1 MAKKFYGV
9 TVRPYQVGDAFT
21 TLNSNVTGIIKD
33 IVPNKKSGST
43 RILLDVNGKDRWTTY
58 KLGV

>member
-9 TVRPYQVGDAFT
+9 ELRRYQVGDSFT
-21 TLNSNVTGIIKD
+21 TLRSNVTGIIKE

-58 KLGV
+58 KVAA